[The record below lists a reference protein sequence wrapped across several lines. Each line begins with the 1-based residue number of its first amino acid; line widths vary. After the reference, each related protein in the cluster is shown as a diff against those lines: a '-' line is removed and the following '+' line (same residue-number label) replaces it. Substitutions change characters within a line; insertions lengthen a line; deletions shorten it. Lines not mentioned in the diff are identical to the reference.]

1 MSNLVGEIVR
11 LPLFK
16 NIAFVFLLIS
26 TFAAEASHLVGG
38 YLTYRWLG
46 TSGSNTQYRVNL
58 FVYRDC
64 SRDGTEK
71 EVPFDKLI
79 TLCVYNGNK
88 RLYKSYTVSLL
99 ASKKVQPVGN
109 TNCPEVASAC
119 LEQGIYEATIVLPNS
134 NSGYHLKWER
144 CCRNTQ
150 NNLRDQQGEA
160 YQGQTYYGFIPPTS
174 IQNSSPYFLDI
185 PVPFICKNDTTT
197 IRNRAVDPDGDSLS
211 YKFVTPWQGATLNT
225 PEVNRC
231 ADPMEDIDDVQYWA
245 GYSATEP
252 FGSNG
257 IASIDQ
263 YNGLTTYM
271 SPATGRFAVAVE
283 VTEWRNGTP
292 ISTVRLDLQILVINC
307 TPNNKPGLFYQGGS
321 NYYEV
326 EAGEKLCFNVTAF
339 DYVDNN
345 QVLTLKAYSD
355 ILTGSINYTGTK
367 ATLNPEVNANK
378 REVTSEFCWIPDCD
392 VNTVDTFR
400 VTFEAYDD
408 GCPSKFINQNV
419 KIKVKPF
426 NPKEEING
434 KKQLCQNEISTYT
447 AINRDYNNK
456 LKWSVNG
463 GKILGSDTGNSV
475 NIEWGNGA
483 SGKVILTI
491 TSQYGCKGPEKTFDV
506 NLIPSPPAPKISGP
520 DTVCKGQVIKYT
532 ISSTV
537 RVTDWQV
544 DGWKTLKI
552 DSTNNTIEV
561 VWDESVQA
569 GTHKIKVRAI
579 NPTGC
584 KSPADSLMVVIANAS
599 LPIISGPT
607 TVCPNNDNIIYSI
620 ANPDPQTKY
629 LFSAVG
635 NTGIK
640 SVGSISTS
648 INWGEM
654 GTGKVVVI
662 ATNKFGCEDTAEL
675 SVDITY
681 NLFGQ
686 PPVGD
691 TSLCELTTGVKYSVS
706 PVNGETYDWQIS
718 GGSITSGQGNDQINV
733 DWGAAG
739 NAWVG
744 VISKALDPVNN
755 KFCESPLFKLP
766 VILHPI
772 PQGTLFPNSVLPEQC
787 QQNIDYWVNDWL
799 MNAKDS
805 LQIETNGI
813 DFSVKTSPLGGAT
826 VKRELKVSLAQSG
839 SFIIRARVISQY
851 GCPGEWDSTSIVVNP
866 KPVNTKLL
874 GDSILCQ
881 PNISN
886 QFYSVTGNNGST
898 FQWWIQGGDFVSD
911 PGNANNARI
920 NWDSLAV
927 KKSISVLE
935 ISDKGCLG
943 DTIFW
948 DVNIDNP
955 TLSAEWVTVSPP
967 PGKDGSILLKYHL
980 KNAYKPQRNVEINR
994 RIFGQN
1000 SFWNVGSIN
1009 VSDSF
1014 FEDASALT
1022 DEFAYDYQAYF
1033 INRCGDTISSNIH
1046 TSILLSG
1053 EKTGPMSM
1061 KFTFSPYFGFEVE
1074 RYELY
1079 RQLVG
1084 KGTYELY
1091 ATYPGP
1097 LLDSFTNGE
1106 DNYGQRYRIK
1116 AYELGGERF
1125 SWSNDFTLY
1134 FEPVMFVPNAFT
1146 PNQNGVNEVFKP
1158 VISGVRDYKMMIYDR
1173 WGGKITEINDE
1184 TQGWDGNVGGS
1195 PAQDG
1200 IYVYYIEFKDYT
1212 DKIYQFSGTIHLL
1225 R

>member
-1 MSNLVGEIVR
+1 MKKRFLRNIV
-11 LPLFK
+11 FY
-16 NIAFVFLLIS
+16 ILLLS

-46 TSGSNTQYRVNL
+46 TSGNNTQYRVNL

-64 SRDGTEK
+64 SRDGTDN
-71 EVPFDKLI
+71 EVPFDPLI

-88 RLYKSYTVSLL
+88 RLFKSYTVSLL

-134 NSGYHLKWER
+134 SSGYHLKWER

-160 YQGQTYYGFIPPTS
+160 FQGQTYYGFIPPTS

-225 PEVNRC
+225 PEVTRC
-231 ADPMEDIDDVQYWA
+231 VDPMANIDNVEYWS
-245 GYSATEP
+245 GYSATQP
-252 FGSNG
+252 FGANG
-257 IASIDQ
+257 IASIDA

-283 VTEWRNGTP
+283 VTEWRNGTA

-307 TPNNKPGLFYQGGS
+307 TPNNKPGLFYQGAK

-326 EAGEKLCFNVTAF
+326 EVGEELCFDVTAF
-339 DYVDNN
+339 DYVDQN
-345 QVLTLKAYSD
+345 QVLTLKAYSE

-367 ATLNPEVNANK
+367 ATLNPSVNANK
-378 REVTSEFCWIPDCD
+378 REVTSKFCWTPDCD
-392 VNTVDTFR
+392 ANTVDTFR

-426 NPKEEING
+426 NPDEEIVG
-434 KKQLCQNEISTYT
+434 KKQLCQNEISTYV
-447 AINRDYNNK
+447 ANNRNYRNK
-456 LKWSVNG
+456 LNWSVSG
-463 GKILGSDTGNSV
+463 GKIVGSDTGTSV
-475 NIEWGNGA
+475 NIEWGNGTT
-483 SGKVILTI
+483 GTVILSI
-491 TSQYGCKGPEKTFDV
+491 VSQYGCEGPEKSFNV
-506 NLIPSPPAPKISGP
+506 NLIPSPPAPVISGP
-520 DTVCKGQVIKYT
+520 DTVCKGQEYRYT
-532 ISSTV
+532 IISSV
-537 RVTDWQV
+537 NITDWQV
-544 DGWKTLKI
+544 EGWKTLTI
-552 DSTNNTIEV
+552 DSVNNIIDV
-561 VWDESVQA
+561 VWDETVQA

-579 NPTGC
+579 NSTGC
-584 KSPADSLMVVIANAS
+584 KSPADSIVVIIANAS

-607 TVCPNNDNIIYSI
+607 TVCPNNDNIIYSV
-620 ANPDPQTKY
+620 ANPDPQTIY
-629 LFSAVG
+629 RFEATG

-640 SVGSISTS
+640 SVGAISTS

-654 GTGKVVVI
+654 GIGTVILI
-662 ATNKFGCEDTAEL
+662 ATNRFGCEDTAEL
-675 SVDITY
+675 FIDITY
-681 NLFGQ
+681 NLIGQ

-718 GGSITSGQGNDQINV
+718 GGNITSGQGNDQINV

-744 VISKALDPVNN
+744 VISKALDAVNN

-787 QQNIDYWVNDWL
+787 QQNIDYWVYDWI
-799 MNAKDS
+799 MNANDS

-813 DFSVKTSPLGGAT
+813 DFKVKTNPFGGNT
-826 VKRELKVSLAQSG
+826 VKRELLVSLAQYG
-839 SFIIRARVISQY
+839 SFVIRARVISQY
-851 GCPGEWDSTSIVVNP
+851 GCPGEWDSTSILVNP
-866 KPVNTKLL
+866 KPVNTQLL
-874 GDSILCQ
+874 GDSILCY
-881 PNISN
+881 PNVEN
-886 QFYSVTGNNGST
+886 QIYKVTGNKGST
-898 FQWWIQGGDFVSD
+898 YQWWLTGGSFVSD
-911 PGNANNARI
+911 PGNFDQVSV
-920 NWDSLAV
+920 NWDTLATL
-927 KKSISVLE
+927 KSIAVLE

-943 DTIFW
+943 DTIHW
-948 DVNIDNP
+948 DVHIDNP
-955 TLSAEWVTVSPP
+955 IISAQWVTVSPP
-967 PGKDGSILLKYHL
+967 PGKDGSILLKYKL
-980 KNAYKPQRNVEINR
+980 KNAYRPQGDVEINR

-1000 SFWNVGSIN
+1000 SFWNVGSAN
-1009 VSDSF
+1009 VTDSL
-1014 FEDASALT
+1014 FEDPSALP

-1033 INRCGDTISSNIH
+1033 INRCGDTLTSNIH
-1046 TSILLSG
+1046 TSILLTG
-1053 EKTGPMSM
+1053 EKTGAMTM
-1061 KFTFSPYFGFEVE
+1061 KFGFSPYFGFDIE

-1079 RQLVG
+1079 RLLVG

-1097 LLDSFTNGE
+1097 LIDSFANGE

-1116 AYELGGERF
+1116 AYELGGDRI

-1158 VISGVRDYKMMIYDR
+1158 VVSGVRDFKMMIYDR
-1173 WGGKITEINDE
+1173 WGGKISEINDE
-1184 TQGWDGNVGGS
+1184 SQGWDGNVNGL

-1200 IYVYYIEFKDYT
+1200 VYVYYIEFKDYA